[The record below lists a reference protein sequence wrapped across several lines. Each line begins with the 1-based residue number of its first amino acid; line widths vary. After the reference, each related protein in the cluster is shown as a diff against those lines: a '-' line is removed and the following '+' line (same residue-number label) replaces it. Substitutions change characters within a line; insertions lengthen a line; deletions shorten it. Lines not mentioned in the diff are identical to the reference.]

1 MLRTAER
8 KVEDLGNKEN
18 DFLYP
23 DMVPLKVVVRL
34 NPLELGI
41 FFKKDKNSKKKK
53 LYLVE
58 LKNLLLLE
66 NSNNITDIIYKQHSR
81 IFNKKKIPYL
91 QIYNIINKMLEYIK
105 NELLENQ
112 IEIDEEEKNISEN
125 NLNNDFNNEIKNT
138 SEDEY
143 IETDED
149 IQNQQFIEQLESDKK
164 NWNNVSF

>member
-1 MLRTAER
+1 MLTTAER
-8 KVEDLGNKEN
+8 KINNLQKSDEKY
-18 DFLYP
+18 LYP

-41 FFKKDKNSKKKK
+41 FFKKNKNSTKKK

-66 NSNNITDIIYKQHSR
+66 NSNSITDIIYKQHSR

-105 NELLENQ
+105 NELLEN
-112 IEIDEEEKNISEN
+112 EMDDNKNISEN
-125 NLNNDFNNEIKNT
+125 DDFNNEDKNT
-138 SEDEY
+138 SDDEY
-143 IETDED
+143 LETDED
-149 IQNQQFIEQLESDKK
+149 IENQQFIEQLESDKK
-164 NWNNVSF
+164 NRNNVSF